1 MSTPRSIPTEG
12 NVIPNIDYSKIKI
25 GIKSL
30 DDAIVNLGAYR
41 KLNPNMT
48 KENIQ
53 RAISR
58 GDIEFMREASD
69 FYFKISGIYSRLCKH
84 LANFYRYDWF
94 IIPFTQSDKVT
105 PEKIIEG
112 FNKTSQYLDAFGV

>member
-1 MSTPRSIPTEG
+1 MSDDRITQIHKKGFDMSTPRSIPTEG

-48 KENIQ
+48 KENI
-53 RAISR
+53 
-58 GDIEFMREASD
+58 
-69 FYFKISGIYSRLCKH
+69 
-84 LANFYRYDWF
+84 
-94 IIPFTQSDKVT
+94 
-105 PEKIIEG
+105 
-112 FNKTSQYLDAFGV
+112 